1 MKNQYIFDE
10 RSEGLVRILVPRKD
24 DTLKNAPISPK
35 KKDLVFFNPLANFSR
50 DFSVLFLQALAE
62 RLGREVSVCDL
73 LTGTGVRSIRYL
85 RETPVSSALLN
96 DKNPFAAQLAKKNLA
111 LNHCS
116 EKGII
121 VNEDAFSLI
130 QAKIGNE
137 WFDFVD
143 IDPFGSPQRY
153 YLAGLLVN
161 RDGAIALSATDLPA
175 LIGIY
180 PETALR
186 RYGITHS
193 FRSEFEKETAL
204 RALIASFQLQ
214 MLSFSRVFVPFLSIC
229 LNHYIRVFFC
239 RLRNK
244 MEIQKKIGFIGY
256 CPTCDER
263 WIFPVGSSYQD
274 CVAGHAHP
282 IQLGGPLWLGP
293 LHSPQTVGKL
303 SSLLVALPWKRPPH
317 EKLLAIFM
325 GEATDFP
332 PWFFDTHKQAKRR
345 KESPGP
351 IARII
356 SRLRDKGYPAE
367 RTHLSL
373 TGIKTTA
380 TGPEIE
386 L

>member
-1 MKNQYIFDE
+1 MKNYHLFDE
-10 RSEGLVRILVPRKD
+10 RREGLVRFLVPRKD
-24 DTLKNAPISPK
+24 NKPQNVPLCPK
-35 KKDLVFFNPLANFSR
+35 KTDLVFFNPLAQFSR
-50 DFSVLFLQALAE
+50 DFSILFLQALAE
-62 RLGREVSVCDL
+62 RLGRELSVCDL

-85 RETPVSSALLN
+85 REVPVSSALLN
-96 DKNPFAAQLAKKNLA
+96 DKNPFAAQLARKNLA
-111 LNHCS
+111 INHSS
-116 EKGII
+116 EKGTV

-130 QAKIGNE
+130 QAKIGKE

-153 YLAGLLVN
+153 YFAGLLVN
-161 RDGAIALSATDLPA
+161 REGAIALSATDIPT

-193 FRSEFEKETAL
+193 FRSEFEKETAI
-204 RALIASFQLQ
+204 RALIASFQLR
-214 MLSFSRVFVPFLSIC
+214 MLSFNRIFVPSLSIC

-239 RLRNK
+239 RSRNK
-244 MEIQKKIGFIGY
+244 MEIKKKIGFIGY
-256 CPTCDER
+256 CAICDER
-263 WIFPVGSSYQD
+263 WTFPVGSNYQE
-274 CVAGHAHP
+274 CVAEHAHP

-293 LHSPQTVGKL
+293 LHSSQTVGKL
-303 SSLLVALPWKRPPH
+303 SNLLTALPWKTSQH
-317 EKLLAIFM
+317 EKLLAIIM
-325 GEATDFP
+325 GEANDFP
-332 PWFFDTHKQAKRR
+332 PWFFDTHKQAQRR
-345 KESPGP
+345 KGSPGP
-351 IARII
+351 IGRVI
-356 SRLRDKGYPAE
+356 SRLHDKGYSAE